1 MLHHAARRGSLE
13 ALTKILE
20 LSPDLIYEKDVGSNT
35 ALHYAA
41 MNGKYDSTQIMHF
54 ASNTCFTTMEISI
67 NFRK

>member
-41 MNGKYDSTQIMHF
+41 MNG
-54 ASNTCFTTMEISI
+54 ISRFI
-67 NFRK
+67 